1 MEKLPSAPQRRVR
14 MRDVA
19 ARAKVSHQTVSRV
32 INGVGIVAPDTRER
46 VLEAIKTLGYR
57 PNSTARALVT
67 QRSGLLGIISPAQT
81 YFGPSSMQLGVE
93 LAAHDRGFL
102 TILSPLE
109 EFTTETLTDA
119 IGRFSS
125 LSVEAIILIEPL
137 ESILLDL
144 KRFDTP
150 MPLVSV
156 MSPEMGRRLGTP
168 TATLDHIPGI
178 RALLR
183 HLQDLGHDQI
193 LHLRGRDGW
202 YESRERE
209 ECYLEEMLAAGMT
222 PCVVPTNSW
231 SAQAGFEAV
240 TALPLASMPTAIFAA
255 SDDLALGAIHALQ
268 RRGIRVPEDVSVVG
282 VDDVPTAPFLT
293 PGLTTVRQ
301 DFSGVGKALVD
312 LALECVEKGEA
323 QARTIP
329 VELIVRDS
337 SAKARTQPLTVLP
350 AS

>member
-1 MEKLPSAPQRRVR
+1 MEKPPSIPHRRVR

-19 ARAKVSHQTVSRV
+19 ALARVSHQTVSRV

-46 VLEAIKTLGYR
+46 VLEAISSLGYR
-57 PNSTARALVT
+57 PNFTARALVT

-93 LAAHDRGFL
+93 LAAHEQGFL
-102 TILSPLE
+102 TVLSPLE

-144 KRFDTP
+144 TRFDTP

-178 RALLR
+178 RILLK
-183 HLQDLGHDQI
+183 HLQDLGHKQI
-193 LHLRGRDGW
+193 IHLRGRDGW

-209 ECYLEEMLAAGMT
+209 ECYREEMLAAGLT
-222 PCVVPTNSW
+222 PHVIPTNSW

-240 TALPLASMPTAIFAA
+240 MELPLASMPTAIFAA
-255 SDDLALGAIHALQ
+255 SDDLALGAIHGLHL
-268 RRGIRVPEDVSVVG
+268 RGIRVPDDVSVVG
-282 VDDVPTAPFLT
+282 VDDIPTASFLT
-293 PGLTTVRQ
+293 PSLTTVRQ
-301 DFSGVGKALVD
+301 DFSALGKALVG
-312 LALECVEKGEA
+312 LAIECIEEGSA
-323 QARTIP
+323 SARTLP
-329 VELIVRDS
+329 VEVIVRDS
-337 SAKARTQPLTVLP
+337 STRARTQHLRERP

>member
-1 MEKLPSAPQRRVR
+1 MEKPPSAAQRRVR

-19 ARAKVSHQTVSRV
+19 ALAKVSHQTVSRV

-46 VLEAIKTLGYR
+46 VLEAITALGYR
-57 PNSTARALVT
+57 PNFTARALVT

-93 LAAHDRGFL
+93 LAAHERGFL
-102 TILSPLE
+102 TVLSSLE
-109 EFTTETLTDA
+109 EFTTETLADA

-156 MSPEMGRRLGTP
+156 MSPEMGHRLGTP

-183 HLQDLGHDQI
+183 HLRDLGHEQI
-193 LHLRGRDGW
+193 IHLRGRDGW

-209 ECYLEEMLAAGMT
+209 ECYRDEMLAAGLT
-222 PCVVPTNSW
+222 PLVIPTNSW
-231 SAQAGFEAV
+231 SPQAGFEAV
-240 TALPLASMPTAIFAA
+240 MELSLAAMPTAIFAA

-268 RRGIRVPEDVSVVG
+268 LRGIRVPQDVSVVG
-282 VDDVPTAPFLT
+282 VDDIPTAPFLT
-293 PGLTTVRQ
+293 PSLTTVRQ
-301 DFSGVGKALVD
+301 DFSAVGKALVD
-312 LALECVEKGEA
+312 LAIECIEQGKA
-323 QARTIP
+323 LARILP
-329 VELIVRDS
+329 VEIIVRDS
-337 SAKARTQPLTVLP
+337 SAQARTHRLEERP